1 MILGF
6 LSATGSRA
14 FKKSGSTTIVLLDF
28 KENEIT
34 FGNKIMS
41 TLSSL
46 VFVYIVEI
54 ESFIDG

>member
-1 MILGF
+1 MIT
-6 LSATGSRA
+6 A
-14 FKKSGSTTIVLLDF
+14 IVLLDF